1 MTISPIPI
9 RLHGVGKQCPLIQI
23 RDQLPS
29 SSSMHDSLAV
39 APSKCPVETV
49 SVIFGKIISYK
60 RLSPIF
66 VDSLKYLTHVNLLR
80 SILSICAEFLYL
92 IRSCI
97 TQAWKE

>member
-9 RLHGVGKQCPLIQI
+9 RLHGVGKQCPWFKYEH
-23 RDQLPS
+23 QLPS
-29 SSSMHDSLAV
+29 SSSMHDSLAI

-49 SVIFGKIISYK
+49 PVIFGKMISYE

-66 VDSLKYLTHVNLLR
+66 VDSLKYLTYVNLLR

-97 TQAWKE
+97 A